1 MQAYS
6 NIWLIPS
13 NKTTWTLKD
22 TLPKTDRIQD
32 LDNKSTSSN
41 EQNNQAENQ
50 QKRVNSTIPDLIDI
64 YRILLST
71 TEECTVFTSTMKFI
85 KHKLYGKS
93 WNKFWSI

>member
-32 LDNKSTSSN
+32 LDNKTPLPAMN
-41 EQNNQAENQ
+41 KIIR
-50 QKRVNSTIPDLIDI
+50 QKINRKEWIAPSQT
-64 YRILLST
+64 
-71 TEECTVFTSTMKFI
+71 
-85 KHKLYGKS
+85 
-93 WNKFWSI
+93 